1 MTNGGSVAEIVA
13 RLRALGLVQAD
24 EDPGFTPLDG
34 GVSSDIWRV
43 DLASGPVCVKRALPK
58 LKVERDWQAPVERS
72 LNEARWLQFAGE
84 IDPGCVP
91 RVRAIDHDA
100 NLFVMD
106 YLDPATH
113 KLWKR
118 ELLETRVSVAF
129 AEAVGTKLAALH
141 AAAVA
146 RPELQASFSNDA
158 LFRAI
163 RLEPYFAAAAERH
176 AELEEPLHALIEST
190 AGVKRTLVHGD
201 ISPKNILM
209 GPDGPVFLDAECATW
224 GDPAFDLAFVLT
236 HLMLKCLVQP
246 DLFVRYLLS
255 YRWLFLRYRGGV
267 SWEPAFELEARAG
280 RLIGG
285 LMLARVDG
293 KSPVEYLTEPGQKR
307 VARAM
312 ARQFL
317 LEPQPNL
324 DHMREDW
331 HAMIIRWMRSGQK

>member
-1 MTNGGSVAEIVA
+1 MTNDASAAEIVA
-13 RLRALGLVQAD
+13 RLRALGLARAD
-24 EDPGFTPLDG
+24 ENPACTPLDG

-43 DLASGPVCVKRALPK
+43 DLAGGPVCVKRALPK
-58 LKVERDWQAPVERS
+58 LKVARDWYAPVERS
-72 LNEARWLQFAGE
+72 LNEARWLQFAGAAV
-84 IDPGCVP
+84 PGSAP
-91 RVRAIDHDA
+91 AVRAVDPDA
-100 NLFVMD
+100 KLFVMD

-113 KLWKR
+113 TVWKS
-118 ELLETRVSVAF
+118 ELLDGRVSVGF
-129 AEAVGTKLAALH
+129 AEAVGTRLAALH
-141 AAAVA
+141 AAAIA
-146 RPELQASFSNDA
+146 QPGLAETFSNDA

-176 AELEEPLHALIEST
+176 AELEEPLQALIEST
-190 AGVKRTLVHGD
+190 AAVKRTLVHGD

-224 GDPAFDLAFVLT
+224 GDPAFDLAFVLN

-246 DLFVRYLLS
+246 DQFVRYLLA
-255 YRWLFLRYRGGV
+255 YRWLFLRYRSGV
-267 SWEPAFELEARAG
+267 TWEPAFELEARAG

-331 HAMIIRWMRSGQK
+331 HAMIIRWMRAGGK